1 MKDETKVTIKYQTTI
16 PKEIRKYLNLKP
28 GKEVRWHIV
37 KKMVVVDTHEKIP
50 NPVKFL
56 TSQIRLDVDA
66 VKLVKESRED
76 FG

>member
-16 PKEIRKYLNLKP
+16 PKEIRKHLNLKP

-37 KKMVVVDTHEKIP
+37 KGMVVVDTHKKIQD
-50 NPVKFL
+50 PVKFL
-56 TSQIRLDVDA
+56 TSQTKIDIDA
-66 VKLVKESRED
+66 VKLVKESREA